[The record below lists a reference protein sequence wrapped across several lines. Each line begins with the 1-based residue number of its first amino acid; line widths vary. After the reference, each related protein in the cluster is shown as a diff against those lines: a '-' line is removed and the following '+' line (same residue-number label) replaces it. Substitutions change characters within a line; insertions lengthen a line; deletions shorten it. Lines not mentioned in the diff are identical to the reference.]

1 VLVTAVLTLAAL
13 VAAWSD
19 TLAPGR
25 SAASRAPTEA
35 ASGPVPTTVARPRA
49 VTSPSPP
56 TSPPSGFFRRLTSQM
71 WAPRDLPTLTLLAD
85 GRVLVLG
92 DHFGGNRSAEIWD
105 PISEL
110 FTPTDRPDEPRT
122 GPTAT
127 LLVDGRVLVS
137 GGTESPRPD
146 EIWDPATESFG
157 PAGQTSAPRAS
168 ALPAPDEG
176 GRSDRDGVIRI
187 ALSDGR
193 VLVAGGF
200 APLQSDSRTR
210 CLDEAAVWDPDGR
223 LSTPIDSLEV
233 ARAHAAAV
241 LLRDGRVLVVGNHF
255 SCSLGTTAELLE
267 WQ

>member
-1 VLVTAVLTLAAL
+1 MVAVLTLAAL

-19 TLAPGR
+19 APAPDR
-25 SAASRAPTEA
+25 SASSRVPTEA
-35 ASGPVPTTVARPRA
+35 ASSPVPTTAAKPRA

-56 TSPPSGFFRRLTSQM
+56 TSQPSGLFRRLTSQM

-92 DHFGGNRSAEIWD
+92 DHFGGNRSAEVWD
-105 PISEL
+105 PTSEL

-127 LLVDGRVLVS
+127 LLADGRVLVS
-137 GGTESPRPD
+137 GGTESSSPD

-157 PAGQTSAPRAS
+157 PAGTATAPQVSAS
-168 ALPAPDEG
+168 PAPAQR
-176 GRSDRDGVIRI
+176 GRSDRDGVIRVE
-187 ALSDGR
+187 LSDGR

-200 APLQSDSRTR
+200 APPQSDSRTR
-210 CLDEAAVWDPDGR
+210 CLDEAAVWDPEIR
-223 LSTPIDSLEV
+223 LSTPIDSLGV

-267 WQ
+267 WQR